1 MSSASNGH
9 GDSPG
14 PRSLRIE
21 QAVMALAMALLCV
34 ITLANVAVR
43 YFTNI
48 SFAFTEE
55 ISVWLMVVMALVGT
69 SNALAR
75 RHHIAVT
82 LLVERA
88 APGFRKA
95 LDLFGLLA
103 TATMFG
109 VLAWYGTRFAW
120 DDFRY
125 DVTSP
130 ALGIPQWLYTVWLP
144 LLALLI
150 AGRALQYAWL
160 RFGSGD

>member
-1 MSSASNGH
+1 MSTSDGPHDRS
-9 GDSPG
+9 G

-21 QAVMALAMALLCV
+21 EAVMALAMALLCV
-34 ITLANVAVR
+34 ITLANVVVR
-43 YFTNI
+43 FFTSI

-55 ISVWLMVVMALVGT
+55 ISVWLMVVMAMVG
-69 SNALAR
+69 SSSALAR

-88 APGFRKA
+88 APRFRKT

-130 ALGIPQWLYTVWLP
+130 ALGIPQWLYTAWLP
-144 LLALLI
+144 LLALLV
-150 AGRALQYAWL
+150 AGRALQCAWL
-160 RFGSGD
+160 RWRD